1 MHEFTLILTADLNEE
16 ESNRLYQAFD
26 DGTLVTSVDVPKIC
40 FHREAPSLEEAIGSA
55 LVNVKPAGFDVL
67 RVEIEP
73 EVMIQGI
80 QVSQA
85 EQQPQNTTT

>member
-1 MHEFTLILTADLNEE
+1 
-16 ESNRLYQAFD
+16 
-26 DGTLVTSVDVPKIC
+26 
-40 FHREAPSLEEAIGSA
+40 LEEVIGSA

-85 EQQPQNTTT
+85 QQQPQNTTT